1 MNDYGSFK
9 MIYSYADINLIYQIK
24 HLLVE
29 NRWNGRIGLGLVRL
43 THGLADLQMV

>member
-1 MNDYGSFK
+1 MIGYGLFK
-9 MIYSYADINLIYQIK
+9 LIYKCVHIDRIYQIK

-29 NRWNGRIGLGLVRL
+29 NRWNDRIGLGLVRL